1 MLYGIIRTIFL
12 QIGGNIILRGKTLL
26 LLAVGIT
33 LGLSVSLFGKKIDI
47 NHNDMMKYYLFGALL
62 IIIIL
67 ISVGLFRVYRLKNVY
82 STIIPI
88 LNTQK
93 DSQRFISELINLVN
107 KAPNFTRNLLEINLA
122 IGYSANG
129 EDDKAYQII
138 TSIDPRNLSEEN
150 QAGYYINLFAIT
162 YNRGDEI
169 AAISIL
175 EENKELLQRYENHPS
190 LSAAISSNMVYRYI
204 TEQDFDNAKLYL
216 EKADTLCTIP
226 YIKDTIDY
234 LKAVIM
240 MNDNCLEEARLQLQQ
255 LKENKPTPSLRI
267 KIGKLEE
274 MLSLM

>member
-1 MLYGIIRTIFL
+1 M
-12 QIGGNIILRGKTLL
+12 LRGKTLL

-33 LGLSVSLFGKKIDI
+33 LGLSISLFGKKIDI

-67 ISVGLFRVYRLKNVY
+67 ICVGLFRVNRLKKVY
-82 STIIPI
+82 STVIPI

-93 DSQRFISELINLVN
+93 DSQRFINELIKLVN

-138 TSIDPRNLSEEN
+138 TSVDPRNLSKDN

-162 YNRGDEI
+162 YNRGDET

-175 EENKELLQRYENHPS
+175 EENKDLLQQYENHPS
-190 LSAAISSNMVYRYI
+190 LSAAIYANMVYRYI
-204 TEQDFDNAKLYL
+204 TEQDFDNAKIYL
-216 EKADTLCTIP
+216 DKADKVCTIP
-226 YIKDTIDY
+226 YLKDTIDY
-234 LKAVIM
+234 LNAVIM
-240 MNDNCLEEARLQLQQ
+240 INDNYLEEARLQLQR
-255 LKENKPTPSLRI
+255 LKENKPTPSLKI